1 MSAAAKMP
9 PGGGRMR
16 GGVREPHMSR
26 EDLKKSLGKDS
37 TVWRLFRLIFKN
49 YKIRFGV
56 VLACIVISA
65 LTTLASSLFTRT
77 LIDDYIAPMLS
88 QAVPDFSPLA
98 GALLKLAAVLLV
110 GVAASYSYNLI
121 MIFVGQGTMLKLR
134 QNLFTHMEDL
144 PLSYFDSHSHG
155 DIMSVYTNDVDTL
168 RQVIGNTV
176 PNLFQSLITL
186 VSTFV
191 SMIVLSL
198 PLTLVSILMAV
209 LTVRVTTGLGK
220 ISRAHFV
227 ERQKAL
233 GAVNGFIEEMV
244 SGQRVVKVYCHE
256 KKAVEDFA
264 ALNEHLRSSAYN
276 ANKIGSMVM
285 PINGNIGNLGY
296 VLTAVVG
303 ALIAIGG
310 VTAWYMSGIG
320 GATLTLGTLVA
331 FLSLQKN
338 FTRPISSI
346 SNEINSIA
354 MASAGTDRVY
364 SLLDEPQEVDEGK
377 VTLVNTTVA
386 PDGSIVESPVR
397 TGSWAWKAVGLSG
410 QPSTPLHPPGGLRG
424 VPLRLPESLR
434 SESPVAAEGDLASGL
449 ASPDRSHPRLVRG
462 RGPLAEQVGGAERS
476 EESGLARPDTDD
488 SGAASGLR
496 AYSAAAKRGWTR
508 PCPEDRPAIAVLTP
522 LQGLV
527 SLRDVDFSYV
537 EGKQV
542 LFDISLTAYPG
553 QKIAFVGGT
562 GAGKTTITNLINRF
576 YEIQEGT
583 ITYDG
588 FDIRDIDKDSLRRSL
603 GIVLQETKLFS
614 ASVLDN
620 IRYGRLDA
628 TDEECKAAARLVYA
642 DSFIRRL
649 PQGYDTVLAAD
660 GGNLSQGERQLLAI
674 ARAAVADPP
683 VLILDE
689 ATSSIDT
696 RTEKL
701 IQKGM
706 DSLMKGRTTF
716 VIAHR
721 LSTVQNANYIMVMD
735 HGRIIERGR
744 HDELLAQKGKYYE
757 LYTGNQI
764 TA

>member
-1 MSAAAKMP
+1 MNAQKAFA
-9 PGGGRMR
+9 PGGGTNKAR
-16 GGVREPHMSR
+16 GMREPSHLSR
-26 EDLKKSLGKDS
+26 EELKRSLGKGS
-37 TVWRLFRLIFKN
+37 TVWRLFGFIFKN
-49 YKIRFGV
+49 YKYRFLI
-56 VLACIVISA
+56 VLGCIVVSA
-65 LTTLASSLFTRT
+65 LTTLASSLFTKT
-77 LIDDYIAPMLS
+77 LIDSYITPMLG
-88 QAVPDFSPLA
+88 QAMPDFSPLA
-98 GALLKLAAVLLV
+98 VALVKLGAVLLV
-110 GVAASYSYNLI
+110 GVVASYTYNVI
-121 MIFVGQGTMLKLR
+121 MIHVAQGTMLKLR
-134 QNLFTHMEDL
+134 EDLFAHMEDL
-144 PLSYFDSHSHG
+144 PLRYFDSHSHG
-155 DIMSVYTNDVDTL
+155 DVMSVYTNDVDTL

-186 VSTFV
+186 LSTFI

-209 LTVRVTTGLGK
+209 LTVRVTTKLGK
-220 ISRAHFV
+220 MSKEYFV
-227 ERQKAL
+227 QRQKNL
-233 GAVNGFIEEMV
+233 GIVNGFIEEMV

-256 KKAVEDFA
+256 KKAVEEFA
-264 ALNEHLRSSAYN
+264 VINENLRNSVYN
-276 ANKIGSMVM
+276 ANKIASVIM

-303 ALIAIGG
+303 ALIALGG
-310 VTAWYMSGIG
+310 LTAWYLCGLNGSV
-320 GATLTLGTLVA
+320 LTLGTLVA
-331 FLSLQKN
+331 FLTLQKN

-364 SLLDEPQEVDEGK
+364 GLLDEPAEIDNGN
-377 VTLVNTTVA
+377 VTLVNTFVSKA
-386 PDGSIVESPVR
+386 GNIEVSEKR
-397 TGSWAWKAVGLSG
+397 TGSWAWMKKGG
-410 QPSTPLHPPGGLRG
+410 Q
-424 VPLRLPESLR
+424 E
-434 SESPVAAEGDLASGL
+434 
-449 ASPDRSHPRLVRG
+449 
-462 RGPLAEQVGGAERS
+462 
-476 EESGLARPDTDD
+476 
-488 SGAASGLR
+488 
-496 AYSAAAKRGWTR
+496 
-508 PCPEDRPAIAVLTP
+508 LTP

-527 SLRDVDFSYV
+527 SLTDVDFSYV
-537 EGKQV
+537 PEKQV
-542 LFDISLTAYPG
+542 LFDITLTAYPG

-588 FDIRDIDKDSLRRSL
+588 FDVRDIEKDSLRRSL
-603 GIVLQETKLFS
+603 GFVLQETKLFS

-628 TDEECKAAARLVYA
+628 TDEECRKAAKLVYA

-649 PQGYDTVLAAD
+649 PKGYHTVLAAD

-674 ARAAVADPP
+674 ARAAVANPP

-735 HGRIIERGR
+735 NGRIIERGR
-744 HDELLAQKGKYYE
+744 HDELLALKGKYYE

-764 TA
+764 TQ

>member
-1 MSAAAKMP
+1 MSAK
-9 PGGGRMR
+9 MR

-26 EDLKKSLGKDS
+26 ADLKKSLGKDS
-37 TVWRLFRLIFKN
+37 TVWRLFGFIFKN
-49 YKIRFGV
+49 YKVRFGV
-56 VLACIVISA
+56 VLVCIVISA

-77 LIDDYIAPMLS
+77 LIDDYIAPMLT
-88 QAVPDFSPLA
+88 QATPDFSPLA
-98 GALLKLAAVLLV
+98 LALVKLAAVLLV

-134 QNLFTHMEDL
+134 QGLFSHMEDL

-186 VSTFV
+186 FSTFV

-198 PLTLVSILMAV
+198 PLTLVSLCMAA
-209 LTVRVTTGLGK
+209 LTVWVTGKLGGM
-220 ISRAHFV
+220 SRKYFV
-227 ERQKAL
+227 ERQKSL

-256 KKAVEDFA
+256 KKAVEDFSV
-264 ALNEHLRSSAYN
+264 LNEKLRSSAYN

-303 ALIAIGG
+303 ALIALGG
-310 VTAWYMSGIG
+310 LTAWYVSGAG
-320 GATLTLGTLVA
+320 GAALTLGTLVA

-364 SLLDEPQEVDEGK
+364 SLLDEPQEIDNGK
-377 VTLVNTTVA
+377 VTLVNTNVS
-386 PDGSIVESPVR
+386 PDGNLTVSDTR
-397 TGSWAWKAVGLSG
+397 TGTWAWKAEPASAVEGL
-410 QPSTPLHPPGGLRG
+410 
-424 VPLRLPESLR
+424 V
-434 SESPVAAEGDLASGL
+434 
-449 ASPDRSHPRLVRG
+449 
-462 RGPLAEQVGGAERS
+462 
-476 EESGLARPDTDD
+476 
-488 SGAASGLR
+488 
-496 AYSAAAKRGWTR
+496 
-508 PCPEDRPAIAVLTP
+508 P

-527 SLRDVDFSYV
+527 SLKDVDFSYV

-542 LFDISLTAYPG
+542 LFDITLTAYPG

-628 TDEECKAAARLVYA
+628 TDEECREAARLVYA
-642 DSFIRRL
+642 DPFIRRL
-649 PQGYDTVLAAD
+649 PQGYDTILSAD

-674 ARAAVADPP
+674 ARAAVANPP

-706 DSLMKGRTTF
+706 DSLMRGRTTF

-735 HGRIIERGR
+735 HGIIIERGR
-744 HDELLAQKGKYYE
+744 HDELLALKGKYFE
-757 LYTGNQI
+757 LFTGNQI

>member
-1 MSAAAKMP
+1 MSAK
-9 PGGGRMR
+9 MR

-26 EDLKKSLGKDS
+26 ADLKKSLGKDS
-37 TVWRLFRLIFKN
+37 TVWRLFGFIFKN
-49 YKIRFGV
+49 YKVRFGV
-56 VLACIVISA
+56 VLVCIVISA

-88 QAVPDFSPLA
+88 QATPDFSPLA
-98 GALLKLAAVLLV
+98 LALVKLAAVLLV

-134 QNLFTHMEDL
+134 QGLFSHMEDL

-186 VSTFV
+186 FSTFV

-198 PLTLVSILMAV
+198 PLTLVSLCMAA
-209 LTVRVTTGLGK
+209 LTVWVTGKLGGM
-220 ISRAHFV
+220 SRNYFV
-227 ERQKAL
+227 ERQKSL

-256 KKAVEDFA
+256 KKAVEDFSV
-264 ALNEHLRSSAYN
+264 LNEKLRSSAYN

-303 ALIAIGG
+303 ALIALGG
-310 VTAWYMSGIG
+310 LTAWYVSGAG
-320 GATLTLGTLVA
+320 GAALTLGTLVA

-364 SLLDEPQEVDEGK
+364 SLLDEPQEIDNGK
-377 VTLVNTTVA
+377 VTLVNTNVS
-386 PDGSIVESPVR
+386 PDGNLTVSDTR
-397 TGSWAWKAVGLSG
+397 TGTWAWKAE
-410 QPSTPLHPPGGLRG
+410 P
-424 VPLRLPESLR
+424 
-434 SESPVAAEGDLASGL
+434 AS
-449 ASPDRSHPRLVRG
+449 ADKKLV
-462 RGPLAEQVGGAERS
+462 
-476 EESGLARPDTDD
+476 
-488 SGAASGLR
+488 
-496 AYSAAAKRGWTR
+496 
-508 PCPEDRPAIAVLTP
+508 P

-527 SLRDVDFSYV
+527 SLKDVDFSYV

-628 TDEECKAAARLVYA
+628 TDEECREAARLVYA
-642 DSFIRRL
+642 DPFIRRL
-649 PQGYDTVLAAD
+649 PQGYDTILSAD

-674 ARAAVADPP
+674 ARAAVANPP

-735 HGRIIERGR
+735 HGKIIERGR
-744 HDELLAQKGKYYE
+744 HDELLALKGKYFE
-757 LYTGNQI
+757 LFTGNQI

>member
-1 MSAAAKMP
+1 MNAQKAFA
-9 PGGGRMR
+9 PGGGTNKAR
-16 GGVREPHMSR
+16 GMREPSHLSR
-26 EDLKKSLGKDS
+26 EELKKSLGKGS
-37 TVWRLFRLIFKN
+37 TVWRLFGFIFKN
-49 YKIRFGV
+49 YKYRFLI
-56 VLACIVISA
+56 VLGCIVVSA
-65 LTTLASSLFTRT
+65 LTTLASSLFTKT
-77 LIDDYIAPMLS
+77 LIDSYITPMLG
-88 QAVPDFSPLA
+88 QAMPDFSPLA
-98 GALLKLAAVLLV
+98 VALVKLGAVLLV
-110 GVAASYSYNLI
+110 GVVASYTYNVI
-121 MIFVGQGTMLKLR
+121 MIHVGQGTMLKLR
-134 QNLFTHMEDL
+134 EDLFAHMEDL

-155 DIMSVYTNDVDTL
+155 DVMSVYTNDVDTL

-186 VSTFV
+186 LSTFI

-209 LTVRVTTGLGK
+209 LTVRVTTKLGK
-220 ISRAHFV
+220 MSKEYFV
-227 ERQKAL
+227 QRQKNL
-233 GAVNGFIEEMV
+233 GIVNGFIEEMV

-256 KKAVEDFA
+256 KKAVEEFA
-264 ALNEHLRSSAYN
+264 VINENLRNSVYN
-276 ANKIGSMVM
+276 ANKIASVIM

-303 ALIAIGG
+303 ALIALGG
-310 VTAWYMSGIG
+310 LTAWYLCGLNGSV
-320 GATLTLGTLVA
+320 LTLGTLVA
-331 FLSLQKN
+331 FLTLQKN

-364 SLLDEPQEVDEGK
+364 GLLDEPAEIDNGN
-377 VTLVNTTVA
+377 VTLVNTFVSKA
-386 PDGSIVESPVR
+386 GNLEVSEKR
-397 TGSWAWKAVGLSG
+397 TGSWAWMKKGG
-410 QPSTPLHPPGGLRG
+410 Q
-424 VPLRLPESLR
+424 E
-434 SESPVAAEGDLASGL
+434 
-449 ASPDRSHPRLVRG
+449 
-462 RGPLAEQVGGAERS
+462 
-476 EESGLARPDTDD
+476 
-488 SGAASGLR
+488 
-496 AYSAAAKRGWTR
+496 
-508 PCPEDRPAIAVLTP
+508 LTP

-527 SLRDVDFSYV
+527 SLTDVDFSYV
-537 EGKQV
+537 PEKQV
-542 LFDISLTAYPG
+542 LFDITLTAYPG

-588 FDIRDIDKDSLRRSL
+588 FDVRDIEKDSLRRSL
-603 GIVLQETKLFS
+603 GFVLQETKLFS

-628 TDEECKAAARLVYA
+628 TDEECRKAAKLVYA

-649 PQGYDTVLAAD
+649 PKGYHTVLAAD

-674 ARAAVADPP
+674 ARAAVANPP

-735 HGRIIERGR
+735 NGRIIERGR
-744 HDELLAQKGKYYE
+744 HDELLSLKGKYYE

-764 TA
+764 TQ

>member
-1 MSAAAKMP
+1 MSASGKMP
-9 PGGGRMR
+9 QGGGRMR

-26 EDLKKSLGKDS
+26 EDMKKSLGKGS
-37 TVWRLFRLIFKN
+37 TVWRLFRFIFKN
-49 YKIRFGV
+49 YKFRFGV
-56 VLACIVISA
+56 VLVCIVISA
-65 LTTLASSLFTRT
+65 LATLASSLFTKT
-77 LIDDYIAPMLS
+77 LIDDYITPLLS
-88 QAVPDFSPLA
+88 QAVPDFSPLVV
-98 GALLKLAAVLLV
+98 ALVKLAAVLLV

-134 QNLFTHMEDL
+134 QNLFSHMEDL

-186 VSTFV
+186 ISTFV
-191 SMIVLSL
+191 SMVVLSM
-198 PLTLVSILMAV
+198 PLTLVSILMAA
-209 LTVRVTTGLGK
+209 LTVRVTTALGK

-256 KKAVEDFA
+256 KKAVEDFSV
-264 ALNEHLRSSAYN
+264 LNERLRSSAYN

-310 VTAWYMSGIG
+310 LTAWYMSGIG

-377 VTLVNTTVA
+377 VTLVNATVA
-386 PDGSIVESPVR
+386 PDGSLVESPVR
-397 TGSWAWKAVGLSG
+397 TGSWAWKAK
-410 QPSTPLHPPGGLRG
+410 
-424 VPLRLPESLR
+424 
-434 SESPVAAEGDLASGL
+434 AGL
-449 ASPDRSHPRLVRG
+449 ASPGRSHPRLVRG

-476 EESGLARPDTDD
+476 EESGLSEPDADD
-488 SGAASGLR
+488 AGAEG
-496 AYSAAAKRGWTR
+496 
-508 PCPEDRPAIAVLTP
+508 RPAILTP

-527 SLRDVDFSYV
+527 SLEDVDFSYV

-588 FDIRDIDKDSLRRSL
+588 FDIRRIDKDSLRRSL
-603 GIVLQETKLFS
+603 GIVLQETRLFS

-628 TDEECKAAARLVYA
+628 TDEECREAARLVYA

-649 PQGYDTVLAAD
+649 PQGYDTILAAD

-674 ARAAVADPP
+674 ARAAVANPP

-735 HGRIIERGR
+735 RGRIIERGR

>member
-1 MSAAAKMP
+1 MSAK
-9 PGGGRMR
+9 MR

-26 EDLKKSLGKDS
+26 ADLKKSLGKDS
-37 TVWRLFRLIFKN
+37 TVWRLFGFIFKN
-49 YKIRFGV
+49 YKVRFGV
-56 VLACIVISA
+56 VLVCIVISA

-88 QAVPDFSPLA
+88 QATPDFSPLA
-98 GALLKLAAVLLV
+98 LALVKLAAVLLV

-134 QNLFTHMEDL
+134 QGLFSHMEDL

-186 VSTFV
+186 FSTFV

-198 PLTLVSILMAV
+198 PLTLVSLCMAA
-209 LTVRVTTGLGK
+209 LTVWVTGKLGGM
-220 ISRAHFV
+220 SRNYFV
-227 ERQKAL
+227 ERQKSL

-256 KKAVEDFA
+256 KKAVEDFSV
-264 ALNEHLRSSAYN
+264 LNEKLRSSAYN

-303 ALIAIGG
+303 ALIALGG
-310 VTAWYMSGIG
+310 LTAWYVSGAG
-320 GATLTLGTLVA
+320 GAALTLGTLVA

-364 SLLDEPQEVDEGK
+364 SLLDEPQEIDNGK
-377 VTLVNTTVA
+377 VTLVNTNVS
-386 PDGSIVESPVR
+386 PDGNLTVSDTR
-397 TGSWAWKAVGLSG
+397 TGTWAWKAEPASAVEGL
-410 QPSTPLHPPGGLRG
+410 
-424 VPLRLPESLR
+424 V
-434 SESPVAAEGDLASGL
+434 
-449 ASPDRSHPRLVRG
+449 
-462 RGPLAEQVGGAERS
+462 
-476 EESGLARPDTDD
+476 
-488 SGAASGLR
+488 
-496 AYSAAAKRGWTR
+496 
-508 PCPEDRPAIAVLTP
+508 P

-527 SLRDVDFSYV
+527 SLKDVDFSYV

-542 LFDISLTAYPG
+542 LFDITLTAYPG

-628 TDEECKAAARLVYA
+628 TDEECREAARLVYA
-642 DSFIRRL
+642 DPFIRRL
-649 PQGYDTVLAAD
+649 PQGYDTILSAD

-674 ARAAVADPP
+674 ARAAVANPP

-706 DSLMKGRTTF
+706 DSLMRGRTTF

-735 HGRIIERGR
+735 HGKIIERGR
-744 HDELLAQKGKYYE
+744 HDELLALKGKYFE
-757 LYTGNQI
+757 LFTGNQI

>member
-1 MSAAAKMP
+1 MSAQPKMNMK
-9 PGGGRMR
+9 GGR

-26 EDLKKSLGKDS
+26 AELKKSLGRDS
-37 TVWRLFRLIFKN
+37 TVWRLFGFIFKH
-49 YKIRFGV
+49 YKFRFGI
-56 VLACIVISA
+56 VLVCIVISA

-77 LIDDYIAPMLS
+77 LIDDYITPMIG
-88 QAVPDFSPLA
+88 QASPDFSPLA
-98 GALLKLAAVLLV
+98 VALVKLGAVLLA
-110 GVAASYSYNLI
+110 GVVASYSYNLI

-134 QNLFTHMEDL
+134 QSLFTHMEDL
-144 PLSYFDSHSHG
+144 PLSYFDSRTHG
-155 DIMSVYTNDVDTL
+155 DVMSVYTNDVDTL
-168 RQVIGNTV
+168 RQVIGSTI

-191 SMIVLSL
+191 SMVVLSM
-198 PLTLVSILMAV
+198 PLTLVSILMV
-209 LTVRVTTGLGK
+209 FLTVKVTTKLGK
-220 ISRAHFV
+220 ISRGHFV
-227 ERQKAL
+227 ERQKNL
-233 GAVNGFIEEMV
+233 GIVNGFIEEMV

-256 KKAVEDFA
+256 KKAVEDFSVI
-264 ALNEHLRSSAYN
+264 NENLRSSAYN

-285 PINGNIGNLGY
+285 PLNSNIGNIGY

-303 ALIAIGG
+303 ASIALGG
-310 VTAWYMSGIG
+310 FTAWYLSGIG

-331 FLSLQKN
+331 FLTLQKN

-364 SLLDEPQEVDEGK
+364 GLLDEPKEVDNGN
-377 VTLVNTTVA
+377 VTLVNTNVSDGDLLTV
-386 PDGSIVESPVR
+386 SEKR
-397 TGSWAWKAVGLSG
+397 TGSWAWK
-410 QPSTPLHPPGGLRG
+410 
-424 VPLRLPESLR
+424 VPERQS
-434 SESPVAAEGDLASGL
+434 AD
-449 ASPDRSHPRLVRG
+449 RLV
-462 RGPLAEQVGGAERS
+462 
-476 EESGLARPDTDD
+476 
-488 SGAASGLR
+488 
-496 AYSAAAKRGWTR
+496 
-508 PCPEDRPAIAVLTP
+508 P

-527 SLRDVDFSYV
+527 SLKDVDFGYIP
-537 EGKQV
+537 GKQV
-542 LFDISLTAYPG
+542 LFDITLTAYPG

-576 YEIQEGT
+576 YEIQEGS

-588 FDIRDIDKDSLRRSL
+588 IEIRNIEKDSLRRSL
-603 GIVLQETKLFS
+603 GIVLQETCLFS

-628 TDEECKAAARLVYA
+628 TDEECIEAAKLVYA

-649 PQGYDTVLAAD
+649 PQGYNTVLSAD

-735 HGRIIERGR
+735 HGHIIERGR
-744 HDELLAQKGKYYE
+744 HDELLALKGKYYE
-757 LYTGNQI
+757 LYTGNSI
-764 TA
+764 TG

>member
-1 MSAAAKMP
+1 MSSNK
-9 PGGGRMR
+9 MR

-26 EDLKKSLGKDS
+26 EDLKKSLGKGS
-37 TVWRLFRLIFKN
+37 TVWRLFSFIFKN

-56 VLACIVISA
+56 VLVCIVISA
-65 LTTLASSLFTRT
+65 LATLASSLFTKT
-77 LIDDYIAPMLS
+77 LIDDYITPLLS

-98 GALLKLAAVLLV
+98 IALVKLAAALLL

-134 QNLFTHMEDL
+134 QSLFSHMEDL

-155 DIMSVYTNDVDTL
+155 DIMSIYTNDVDTL

-191 SMIVLSL
+191 SMVVLSM
-198 PLTLVSILMAV
+198 PLTLVSILMAI

-256 KKAVEDFA
+256 KKAIDDFSV
-264 ALNEHLRSSAYN
+264 LNERLRSSAYN

-310 VTAWYMSGIG
+310 LTAWYMSGIG
-320 GATLTLGTLVA
+320 GSVLTLGTLVA

-364 SLLDEPQEVDEGK
+364 SLLDEPQEIDTGK
-377 VTLVNTTVA
+377 VTLVNTTVS
-386 PDGSIVESPVR
+386 PDGSLVESPIR
-397 TGSWAWKAVGLSG
+397 TGTWAWKAPDMVSLSSG
-410 QPSTPLHPPGGLRG
+410 S
-424 VPLRLPESLR
+424 
-434 SESPVAAEGDLASGL
+434 ASG
-449 ASPDRSHPRLVRG
+449 H
-462 RGPLAEQVGGAERS
+462 
-476 EESGLARPDTDD
+476 
-488 SGAASGLR
+488 R

-508 PCPEDRPAIAVLTP
+508 PSPDGRPATLVP
-522 LQGLV
+522 LQGQV
-527 SLRDVDFSYV
+527 SLKDVDFSYV

-542 LFDISLTAYPG
+542 LYDITLTAYPG

-603 GIVLQETKLFS
+603 GIVLQETRLFS

-628 TDEECKAAARLVYA
+628 TDEECREAAKLVYA

-649 PQGYDTVLAAD
+649 PQGYDTILAAD

-674 ARAAVADPP
+674 ARAAVANPP

-735 HGRIIERGR
+735 HGHIIERGR

-764 TA
+764 NA

>member
-1 MSAAAKMP
+1 MSAK
-9 PGGGRMR
+9 MR

-26 EDLKKSLGKDS
+26 ADLKKSLGKDS
-37 TVWRLFRLIFKN
+37 TVWRLFGFIFKN
-49 YKIRFGV
+49 YKVRFGV
-56 VLACIVISA
+56 VLVCIVISA

-77 LIDDYIAPMLS
+77 LIDDYIAPMLT
-88 QAVPDFSPLA
+88 QATPDFSPLA
-98 GALLKLAAVLLV
+98 LALVKLAAVLLL

-134 QNLFTHMEDL
+134 QGLFSHMEDL

-186 VSTFV
+186 FSTFV

-198 PLTLVSILMAV
+198 PLTLVSLCMAA
-209 LTVRVTTGLGK
+209 LTVWVTGKLGGM
-220 ISRAHFV
+220 SRNYFV
-227 ERQKAL
+227 ERQKSL

-256 KKAVEDFA
+256 KKAIEDFSV
-264 ALNEHLRSSAYN
+264 LNEKLRSSAYN

-303 ALIAIGG
+303 ALIALGG
-310 VTAWYMSGIG
+310 LTAWYVSGAG
-320 GATLTLGTLVA
+320 GAALTLGTLVA

-364 SLLDEPQEVDEGK
+364 SLLDEPQEIDNGK
-377 VTLVNTTVA
+377 VTLVNTNVS
-386 PDGSIVESPVR
+386 PDGNLTVSDTR
-397 TGSWAWKAVGLSG
+397 TGTWAWKAEPASAVEGL
-410 QPSTPLHPPGGLRG
+410 
-424 VPLRLPESLR
+424 V
-434 SESPVAAEGDLASGL
+434 
-449 ASPDRSHPRLVRG
+449 
-462 RGPLAEQVGGAERS
+462 
-476 EESGLARPDTDD
+476 
-488 SGAASGLR
+488 
-496 AYSAAAKRGWTR
+496 
-508 PCPEDRPAIAVLTP
+508 P

-527 SLRDVDFSYV
+527 SLKDVDFSYV

-628 TDEECKAAARLVYA
+628 TDEECREAARLVYA
-642 DSFIRRL
+642 DPFIRRL
-649 PQGYDTVLAAD
+649 PQGYDTILSAD

-674 ARAAVADPP
+674 ARAAVANPP

-706 DSLMKGRTTF
+706 DSLMRGRTTF

-735 HGRIIERGR
+735 HGKIIERGR
-744 HDELLAQKGKYYE
+744 HDELLALKGKYFE
-757 LYTGNQI
+757 LFTGNQI

>member
-1 MSAAAKMP
+1 MSSNK
-9 PGGGRMR
+9 MR

-26 EDLKKSLGKDS
+26 EDLKKSLGKGS
-37 TVWRLFRLIFKN
+37 TVWRLFSFIFKN

-56 VLACIVISA
+56 VLVCIVISA
-65 LTTLASSLFTRT
+65 LATLASSLFTKT
-77 LIDDYIAPMLS
+77 LIDDYITPLLS

-98 GALLKLAAVLLV
+98 IALVKLAAALLL

-134 QNLFTHMEDL
+134 QSLFSHMEDL

-155 DIMSVYTNDVDTL
+155 DIMSIYTNDVDTL

-191 SMIVLSL
+191 SMVVLSM
-198 PLTLVSILMAV
+198 PLTLVSILMAI

-256 KKAVEDFA
+256 KKAIDDFSV
-264 ALNEHLRSSAYN
+264 LNERLRSSAYN

-296 VLTAVVG
+296 VLMAVVG

-310 VTAWYMSGIG
+310 LTAWYMSGIG
-320 GATLTLGTLVA
+320 GSVLTLGTLVA

-364 SLLDEPQEVDEGK
+364 SLLDEPQEIDTGK
-377 VTLVNTTVA
+377 VTLVNTTVS
-386 PDGSIVESPVR
+386 PDGSLVESPIR
-397 TGSWAWKAVGLSG
+397 TGTWAWKSKV
-410 QPSTPLHPPGGLRG
+410 
-424 VPLRLPESLR
+424 
-434 SESPVAAEGDLASGL
+434 GL
-449 ASPDRSHPRLVRG
+449 ASPDRGRPRHARG
-462 RGPLAEQVGGAERS
+462 RGPSLAMGGVERS
-476 EESGLARPDTDD
+476 ETSGLPEPTFDVEELVP
-488 SGAASGLR
+488 LR
-496 AYSAAAKRGWTR
+496 G
-508 PCPEDRPAIAVLTP
+508 
-522 LQGLV
+522 QV
-527 SLRDVDFSYV
+527 SLKDVDFSYV

-542 LFDISLTAYPG
+542 LYDITLTAYPG

-603 GIVLQETKLFS
+603 GIVLQETRLFS

-628 TDEECKAAARLVYA
+628 TDEECREAAKLVYA

-649 PQGYDTVLAAD
+649 PQGYDTILAAD

-674 ARAAVADPP
+674 ARAAVANPP

-735 HGRIIERGR
+735 HGHIIERGR

-764 TA
+764 NA

>member
-1 MSAAAKMP
+1 MSASGKMP
-9 PGGGRMR
+9 QGSGRMR

-26 EDLKKSLGKDS
+26 EDMKKSLGKGS
-37 TVWRLFRLIFKN
+37 TVWRLFRFIFKN
-49 YKIRFGV
+49 YKFRFGV

-65 LTTLASSLFTRT
+65 LATLASSLFTKT
-77 LIDDYIAPMLS
+77 LIDDYITPLLS
-88 QAVPDFSPLA
+88 QAVPDFSPLVV
-98 GALLKLAAVLLV
+98 ALVKLAAVLLV

-134 QNLFTHMEDL
+134 QSLFSHMEDL

-186 VSTFV
+186 ISTFV
-191 SMIVLSL
+191 SMVVLSM
-198 PLTLVSILMAV
+198 PLTLVSILMAA
-209 LTVRVTTGLGK
+209 LTVRVTTALGK
-220 ISRAHFV
+220 ISRAYFV

-244 SGQRVVKVYCHE
+244 SGHRVVKVYCHE
-256 KKAVEDFA
+256 KKAVEDFSV
-264 ALNEHLRSSAYN
+264 LNERLRSSAYN

-310 VTAWYMSGIG
+310 LTAWYMSGIG

-377 VTLVNTTVA
+377 VTLVNATVA
-386 PDGSIVESPVR
+386 PDGSLVESPVR
-397 TGSWAWKAVGLSG
+397 TGSWAWKAK
-410 QPSTPLHPPGGLRG
+410 
-424 VPLRLPESLR
+424 
-434 SESPVAAEGDLASGL
+434 AGL

-476 EESGLARPDTDD
+476 EESGLARPDADD
-488 SGAASGLR
+488 SGAASRLR

-508 PCPEDRPAIAVLTP
+508 PCPEGRPAILTP
-522 LQGLV
+522 LRGLV
-527 SLRDVDFSYV
+527 SLEDVDFSYV

-588 FDIRDIDKDSLRRSL
+588 FDIRRIDKDSLRRSL
-603 GIVLQETKLFS
+603 GIVLQETRLFS

-628 TDEECKAAARLVYA
+628 TDEECREAARLVYA

-649 PQGYDTVLAAD
+649 PQGYDTILAAD

-674 ARAAVADPP
+674 ARAAVANPP

-735 HGRIIERGR
+735 RGRIIERGR

>member
-1 MSAAAKMP
+1 MSANPRMS
-9 PGGGRMR
+9 PGAGRGR
-16 GGVREPHMSR
+16 GGMREPHMTKAELR
-26 EDLKKSLGKDS
+26 KSLGKGS
-37 TVWRLFRLIFKN
+37 TVWRLFGFIFKH

-56 VLACIVISA
+56 VLACIAVSA
-65 LTTLASSLFTRT
+65 LTTLASSLFTKT
-77 LIDDYIAPMLS
+77 LIDDYITPMLS
-88 QAVPDFSPLA
+88 QASPDFSPLA
-98 GALLKLAAVLLV
+98 LALVKLAAVLLL

-121 MIFVGQGTMLKLR
+121 MIFVGQGTMLRLR
-134 QNLFTHMEDL
+134 QSLFTHMEDL
-144 PLSYFDSHSHG
+144 PLSYFDSNSHG

-168 RQVIGNTV
+168 RQVIGSTV

-186 VSTFV
+186 ISTFV
-191 SMIVLSL
+191 SMLVLSL
-198 PLTLVSILMAV
+198 PLTLVSICMAA
-209 LTVRVTTGLGK
+209 LTVKVTTTLGN
-220 ISRAHFV
+220 ISRKHFV
-227 ERQKAL
+227 ERQKNL
-233 GAVNGFIEEMV
+233 GAVNGYIEEMV

-264 ALNEHLRSSAYN
+264 VLNEKLRSSAYN

-296 VLTAVVG
+296 VLTAVIG
-303 ALIAIGG
+303 ALIAISGL
-310 VTAWYMSGIG
+310 TAWYFSGIG
-320 GATLTLGTLVA
+320 GAALTLGTLVA

-364 SLLDEPQEVDEGK
+364 ALLDEPQEVDNGK
-377 VTLVNTTVA
+377 VTLVNTIVSE
-386 PDGSIVESPVR
+386 DGSLSVSESR
-397 TGSWAWKAVGLSG
+397 TGTWAWKSKVG
-410 QPSTPLHPPGGLRG
+410 HARGGTAD
-424 VPLRLPESLR
+424 E
-434 SESPVAAEGDLASGL
+434 
-449 ASPDRSHPRLVRG
+449 
-462 RGPLAEQVGGAERS
+462 VGGGVERS
-476 EESGLARPDTDD
+476 EMSGL
-488 SGAASGLR
+488 
-496 AYSAAAKRGWTR
+496 
-508 PCPEDRPAIAVLTP
+508 PEPTFDVEELVP
-522 LQGLV
+522 LQGQV
-527 SLRDVDFSYV
+527 SLQDVDFSYV

-542 LFDISLTAYPG
+542 LFDITLTAYPG

-588 FDIRDIDKDSLRRSL
+588 FDIRDIEKDSLRRSL
-603 GIVLQETKLFS
+603 GIVLQETRLFS

-628 TDEECKAAARLVYA
+628 TDEECREAAKLVYA

-649 PQGYDTVLAAD
+649 PQGYDTILAAD

-674 ARAAVADPP
+674 ARAAVANPP

-701 IQKGM
+701 IQRGM

-744 HDELLAQKGKYYE
+744 HDELLALKGKYYE